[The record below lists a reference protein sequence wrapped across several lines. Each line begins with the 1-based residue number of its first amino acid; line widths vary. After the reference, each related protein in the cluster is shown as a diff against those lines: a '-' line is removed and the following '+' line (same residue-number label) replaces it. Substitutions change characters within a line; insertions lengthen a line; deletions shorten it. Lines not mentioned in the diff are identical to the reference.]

1 MDKTIVFIDDGYLS
15 KISKFLGGGT
25 YLQID
30 INQFAI
36 NLAKAQNLWCEEVYL
51 YTAPPFQSAVPT
63 TEEAEKRARY
73 DRFTSRVR
81 RISGFNVREGRL
93 QYVDGEYRQKGVDTL
108 LTMDLLT
115 LTKENYPNIKTVI
128 LLACDTDFVPV
139 LQEIRQNGVKII
151 LYYFTDYKRGSLFSM
166 SNYILTAC
174 DQCVLLDI
182 SYFTMSLRKQR
193 SISKTEV

>member
-1 MDKTIVFIDDGYLS
+1 
-15 KISKFLGGGT
+15 
-25 YLQID
+25 
-30 INQFAI
+30 
-36 NLAKAQNLWCEEVYL
+36 
-51 YTAPPFQSAVPT
+51 
-63 TEEAEKRARY
+63 
-73 DRFTSRVR
+73 
-81 RISGFNVREGRL
+81 
-93 QYVDGEYRQKGVDTL
+93 
-108 LTMDLLT
+108 MDLLT